1 MSYDYPI
8 TASYYAYRRRAGE
21 EYPGV
26 PQLEAG
32 LTGEEITS
40 ILRRPNE
47 KQGLTVLFVTRD
59 PEIAQHT
66 RRVIHLRDG
75 QVESDKIVD

>member
-40 ILRRPNE
+40 ILRRLNE
-47 KQGLTVLFVTRD
+47 KQGLTVLF
-59 PEIAQHT
+59 
-66 RRVIHLRDG
+66 
-75 QVESDKIVD
+75 